1 MRNIKNGHKIPV
13 VCLDAGHYGKYNKS
27 PVEPTLY
34 ESEFNWML
42 QEFLAREL
50 ELVGISAITTRQD
63 RKVDMDLVKRG
74 EMAKDCDLFLSLHAN
89 ASSDPKVDYVL
100 GIYFIDDDCG
110 DIDKQSK
117 EIATLLSDAVA
128 EVMGTSGVAWNR
140 ASVKDRDG
148 NGHLDDYY
156 GVLRGAHNVKT
167 TGVILEHGFYTNPKH
182 AQILS
187 NEDKVRELARLE
199 AKVLAQWFDV
209 DSQVVGNPCTVKLHS
224 LKKGCRGE
232 AVEALQALLISKG
245 YPCGEQGIDGR
256 FGAMTDKAVRSYQSD
271 MELEVDGS
279 AGPITLRSL
288 MGYR

>member
-1 MRNIKNGHKIPV
+1 MRNLKKGHTMPV
-13 VCLDAGHYGKYNKS
+13 VCLDAGHYGKYNRS
-27 PVEPTLY
+27 PVEPNLY

-42 QEFLAREL
+42 QEFLSREL
-50 ELVGISAITTRQD
+50 EHVGIRAIATRQD
-63 RKVDMDLVKRG
+63 RKQDMDLVKRG
-74 EMAKDCDLFLSLHAN
+74 EASKDCDLFLSLHAN
-89 ASSDPKVDYVL
+89 ASDNPKVDYVL
-100 GIYFIDDDCG
+100 GVYFVDDDCG
-110 DIDKQSK
+110 DIDHQSK
-117 EIATLLSDAVA
+117 ELATILSDAVA
-128 EVMGTSGVAWNR
+128 EIMGTSGVAWNR

-167 TGVILEHGFYTNPKH
+167 TGVILEHGFYTNPKQ
-182 AQILS
+182 ARFLLD
-187 NEDKVRELARLE
+187 EDKVRELARLE
-199 AKVLAQWFDV
+199 AKLLSQWFDV
-209 DSQVVGNPCTVKLHS
+209 DQQVVGNPCTVKLHS

-232 AVEALQALLISKG
+232 AVQALQALLVSKG

-279 AGPITLRSL
+279 AGPVTLRSL

>member
-128 EVMGTSGVAWNR
+128 EVIGMAMDIWMITMGFCVA
-140 ASVKDRDG
+140 
-148 NGHLDDYY
+148 LTM
-156 GVLRGAHNVKT
+156 LRPPV
-167 TGVILEHGFYTNPKH
+167 
-182 AQILS
+182 
-187 NEDKVRELARLE
+187 
-199 AKVLAQWFDV
+199 
-209 DSQVVGNPCTVKLHS
+209 
-224 LKKGCRGE
+224 
-232 AVEALQALLISKG
+232 
-245 YPCGEQGIDGR
+245 
-256 FGAMTDKAVRSYQSD
+256 
-271 MELEVDGS
+271 
-279 AGPITLRSL
+279 
-288 MGYR
+288 